1 MFRRSLRWS
10 LASTPP
16 PGRIVAIA
24 SLVIFTGCA
33 VATWGGAYH
42 VLNATPDQI
51 VIEYDRVLT
60 NPSLLMPLV
69 TEHCAKYGKQPY
81 MANLSRTIGIG
92 TIQFD
97 CR

>member
-1 MFRRSLRWS
+1 MTKM
-10 LASTPP
+10 A
-16 PGRIVAIA
+16 RIAVIA
-24 SLVIFTGCA
+24 SLVTFTGCA
-33 VATWGGAYH
+33 VATWGGAYN

>member
-1 MFRRSLRWS
+1 
-10 LASTPP
+10 
-16 PGRIVAIA
+16 
-24 SLVIFTGCA
+24 
-33 VATWGGAYH
+33 
-42 VLNATPDQI
+42 

>member
-1 MFRRSLRWS
+1 M
-10 LASTPP
+10 A
-16 PGRIVAIA
+16 RIAVIA

-81 MANLSRTIGIG
+81 MTNVARTIGIG

>member
-1 MFRRSLRWS
+1 M
-10 LASTPP
+10 
-16 PGRIVAIA
+16 
-24 SLVIFTGCA
+24 
-33 VATWGGAYH
+33 
-42 VLNATPDQI
+42 
-51 VIEYDRVLT
+51 IEYDRVLT

>member
-1 MFRRSLRWS
+1 MAR
-10 LASTPP
+10 
-16 PGRIVAIA
+16 VAVIA
-24 SLVIFTGCA
+24 SLAIFTGCA
-33 VATWGGAYH
+33 VARWGGAYH

-92 TIQFD
+92 TIQLD